1 LEVDYLNYIFIYE
14 NRRHWIRLWTYRIVI
29 SMRQQMTIL
38 GMSMDRF
45 SVYLRIC
52 YRVVPC
58 MLCNNLD
65 NDQELLV
72 NSTPENLC
80 QECRVRRSVSDLQ
93 KLITGDGQSYFY
105 PFLISIFF
113 LSFRWKRYT
122 GTYHGWWG
130 SFSKFNSYSCQSNPE
145 LIISMKTFPFYN
157 IRVSICVI
165 SAGLSKFAS
174 VSFSKTNKSRLPLSI
189 DLFQ

>member
-1 LEVDYLNYIFIYE
+1 MSIL
-14 NRRHWIRLWTYRIVI
+14 
-29 SMRQQMTIL
+29 SMSV
-38 GMSMDRF
+38 GRF

-80 QECRVRRSVSDLQ
+80 QDCRVRRSVSDLQ

-105 PFLISIFF
+105 RFLISYLF
-113 LSFRWKRYT
+113 LCHLDGSLTLGHNTGDEDHFR
-122 GTYHGWWG
+122 
-130 SFSKFNSYSCQSNPE
+130 S
-145 LIISMKTFPFYN
+145 
-157 IRVSICVI
+157 SIHIHVNQI
-165 SAGLSKFAS
+165 Q
-174 VSFSKTNKSRLPLSI
+174 N
-189 DLFQ
+189 